1 MAVMNRMDNVL
12 GVVIKGIVA
21 EKDIQETD
29 VMKTWGGIST
39 IHV

>member
-1 MAVMNRMDNVL
+1 MALMKRMVNVP

-21 EKDIQETD
+21 EKDTLEMD
-29 VMKTWGGIST
+29 VVKTWGGIST

>member
-1 MAVMNRMDNVL
+1 MALMKRMVNVP